1 MKKDIPQEKWRCI
14 GESVR
19 GASHLRSGLP
29 NQDAI
34 QWYPGHPEPGLGL
47 PVILA
52 VSDGHG
58 SAKSFRSDKGSR
70 FAVSTAINVIQEFF
84 STIQKSDINFS
95 TLKDGTER
103 LLPQRLVNGW
113 RTIVQQ
119 HLEENPFTDEEKEN
133 LVKRDGESAWKA
145 VENNNF
151 LVYGATLLAVL
162 VTESFILY
170 VQLGDGDILEVSSE
184 GETTRMLQRDPRLI
198 ANETT
203 SLCMNKAWNE
213 FQVHLEPY
221 TKAMSR
227 KMPALILVSTD
238 GYSNSF
244 STDEGFAKI
253 GRDYLNMFKS
263 HSAEEVRQKLQ
274 GFLEET
280 SEKGSG
286 DDITLGIIK
295 RSEVHDR
302 DYLPDLLEDL
312 GKKVT
317 LVEDSN
323 VRQKESIS
331 DIEIN
336 VKRLQHS
343 EITVKNR
350 VAVAIIGLVITFPL
364 TLLNMVLSIHFS
376 SRLASVE
383 RKLNPGNLQ
392 GKGETGSPNST
403 SLKNQKQGS
412 NLAENN

>member
-1 MKKDIPQEKWRCI
+1 MVGKAMKKDIPQEKWRCI

-70 FAVSTAINVIQEFF
+70 FAVSNAINVIQEFF

-263 HSAEEVRQKLQ
+263 HSAEEVREKLQ
-274 GFLEET
+274 VFLEET
-280 SEKGSG
+280 SEKGSR

-295 RSEVHDR
+295 RSEVHD
-302 DYLPDLLEDL
+302 
-312 GKKVT
+312 
-317 LVEDSN
+317 
-323 VRQKESIS
+323 
-331 DIEIN
+331 
-336 VKRLQHS
+336 
-343 EITVKNR
+343 
-350 VAVAIIGLVITFPL
+350 
-364 TLLNMVLSIHFS
+364 
-376 SRLASVE
+376 
-383 RKLNPGNLQ
+383 
-392 GKGETGSPNST
+392 
-403 SLKNQKQGS
+403 
-412 NLAENN
+412 

>member
-1 MKKDIPQEKWRCI
+1 MKKDIHEEKWRCI

-34 QWYPGHPEPGLGL
+34 QWYPGYPETGIGL
-47 PVILA
+47 PVVLA

-58 SAKSFRSDKGSR
+58 SAKSFRSDKGSQ
-70 FAVSTAINVIQEFF
+70 FAVSTAIRVIQEFF
-84 STIQKSDINFS
+84 LTTQKSDINFP

-103 LLPQRLVNGW
+103 LLPQRLVNEW
-113 RTIVQQ
+113 RKIVQQ
-119 HLEENPFTDEEKEN
+119 HLQEYPFTDEEKEN
-133 LVKRDGESAWKA
+133 LVKKDGESAWKS

-170 VQLGDGDILEVSSE
+170 IQLGDGDILEVNSQ
-184 GETTRMLQRDPRLI
+184 GETTRILERDPKLI

-221 TKAMSR
+221 TKGMSR

-244 STDEGFAKI
+244 STDEGFFKI
-253 GRDYLNMFKS
+253 GKDYLNMFKS
-263 HSAEEVRQKLQ
+263 NSAENVREQIPV
-274 GFLEET
+274 FLKET

-295 RSEVHDR
+295 RPEINDL
-302 DYLPDLLEDL
+302 DYLPDILENLD
-312 GKKVT
+312 KKVT
-317 LVEDSN
+317 LVEDLN

-331 DIEIN
+331 DIESN
-336 VKRLQHS
+336 MRRLQAS
-343 EITVKNR
+343 EITVKNKI
-350 VAVAIIGLVITFPL
+350 AVAIIGLIITFPL
-364 TLLNMVLSIHFS
+364 TLVNILFSIHLS
-376 SRLASVE
+376 SRLAIVE
-383 RKLNPGNLQ
+383 
-392 GKGETGSPNST
+392 GKG
-403 SLKNQKQGS
+403 LKQQEKADAGLRNLESSQRKQPLRVDK
-412 NLAENN
+412 NE

>member
-1 MKKDIPQEKWRCI
+1 
-14 GESVR
+14 
-19 GASHLRSGLP
+19 
-29 NQDAI
+29 
-34 QWYPGHPEPGLGL
+34 
-47 PVILA
+47 
-52 VSDGHG
+52 
-58 SAKSFRSDKGSR
+58 
-70 FAVSTAINVIQEFF
+70 
-84 STIQKSDINFS
+84 
-95 TLKDGTER
+95 
-103 LLPQRLVNGW
+103 
-113 RTIVQQ
+113 
-119 HLEENPFTDEEKEN
+119 
-133 LVKRDGESAWKA
+133 
-145 VENNNF
+145 
-151 LVYGATLLAVL
+151 
-162 VTESFILY
+162 
-170 VQLGDGDILEVSSE
+170 
-184 GETTRMLQRDPRLI
+184 MLQRDPRLI

-364 TLLNMVLSIHFS
+364 TLLNMVLSIHFF

-383 RKLNPGNLQ
+383 QKLNQGNLQ

>member
-1 MKKDIPQEKWRCI
+1 MGI
-14 GESVR
+14 
-19 GASHLRSGLP
+19 
-29 NQDAI
+29 
-34 QWYPGHPEPGLGL
+34 GL

-70 FAVSTAINVIQEFF
+70 FAVLTAIDVIQEFF
-84 STIQKSDINFS
+84 STIQNSDINFS

-103 LLPQRLVNGW
+103 LLPRRLVSEW
-113 RTIVQQ
+113 RTVVQQ

-170 VQLGDGDILEVSSE
+170 VQLGDGDILEVNSE

-213 FQVHLEPY
+213 FQIHLEPY
-221 TKAMSR
+221 TKSMSR
-227 KMPALILVSTD
+227 EMPALILVSTD

-244 STDEGFAKI
+244 YTDEGFVKI

-263 HSAEEVRQKLQ
+263 HSAEEVREKLQ
-274 GFLEET
+274 VFLEET
-280 SEKGSG
+280 SEKGSR

-295 RSEVHDR
+295 RYEVHD
-302 DYLPDLLEDL
+302 
-312 GKKVT
+312 
-317 LVEDSN
+317 
-323 VRQKESIS
+323 
-331 DIEIN
+331 
-336 VKRLQHS
+336 
-343 EITVKNR
+343 
-350 VAVAIIGLVITFPL
+350 
-364 TLLNMVLSIHFS
+364 
-376 SRLASVE
+376 
-383 RKLNPGNLQ
+383 
-392 GKGETGSPNST
+392 
-403 SLKNQKQGS
+403 
-412 NLAENN
+412 